1 MISEIVTRSY
11 SSVSIQDEV
20 PDLIVID
27 GGRGQL
33 RSALTAIR
41 ELGLDIRCIS
51 LAKEKEEVYT
61 HLLKRPLQLPS
72 TSEALK
78 MLRHIRDEAHRFGLL
93 YNIKLR
99 TLK

>member
-1 MISEIVTRSY
+1 
-11 SSVSIQDEV
+11 
-20 PDLIVID
+20 
-27 GGRGQL
+27 
-33 RSALTAIR
+33 
-41 ELGLDIRCIS
+41 
-51 LAKEKEEVYT
+51 
-61 HLLKRPLQLPS
+61 LQLPS